1 MSFVRVLALAHTAK
15 LQFLLLLF
23 PSKKHLYDAHAW
35 LEMDGE
41 KIGESED
48 VNGIFRALAG
58 HTLP

>member
-1 MSFVRVLALAHTAK
+1 MALAHTAK